1 MIESPRALLA
11 SPLGPRLLALAAGA
25 LFPLALAPF
34 GWSSLGILSMA
45 LLCALLRDGG
55 PREVFIRALAF
66 GLGQFGVGAS
76 WVYVSIHV
84 YGEAP
89 VPLAAL
95 LTGLFI
101 LLLAL
106 CLAVPFSLYGR
117 VARRQPL
124 AAVFVFPS
132 LWVLAEWFRGWFL
145 TGFPWLYL
153 GNSQIDGW
161 LAGWAPLGGVLALGW
176 MAAFSGAALA
186 QLGQLRDRAPG
197 VIAGLLCAALPWLWG
212 ATLDDKRWTTPAEA
226 PVRVA
231 LLQPALPLA
240 QKWDQGALFQIL
252 DLYRRES
259 ETLWDNPLV
268 IWPESAIPEV
278 RHRVDHYLAW
288 MDERA
293 REAGSTLITGIP
305 TQASN
310 RYYNSVIA
318 LGDGSGQYDKRHLVP
333 FGEYV
338 PLERWLRGT
347 IRFFDLPMSTFSGG
361 AEGQPLLRAGKLH
374 IATAICY
381 EIVYQDL
388 VARTTADA
396 DILLTVSNDTW
407 FGSSIGPHQHFEMAR
422 LRALE
427 NGKPVLRATNDGITA
442 IIDSRGQ
449 VRASLP
455 QFQRAVLEGEVTP
468 HSGTTPFTRFGSWPV
483 VVLCLLMVA
492 VGLRLGRTGLI
503 AGRPTPDV

>member
-1 MIESPRALLA
+1 MSDAPRPLFA
-11 SPLGPRLLALAAGA
+11 SPQAPRLLALVAGA

-34 GWSSLGILSMA
+34 GWSTLGVLSMA
-45 LLCALLRDGG
+45 LLCALLRNGG
-55 PREVFIRALAF
+55 PREVFVRALAF

-89 VPLAAL
+89 APLATL

-117 VARRQPL
+117 MARRPPL
-124 AAVFVFPS
+124 AALFLFPS
-132 LWVLAEWFRGWFL
+132 LWVVAEWFRGWFL

-161 LAGWAPLGGVLALGW
+161 LAGWAPIGGVLTLSW
-176 MAAFSGAALA
+176 MLAFSGAALA
-186 QLGQLRDRAPG
+186 QLAQLRDSPPG
-197 VIAGLLCAALPWLWG
+197 VIAGLLLTALLWLWG
-212 ATLDDKRWTTPAEA
+212 DTLDDRHWTTPADS

-231 LLQPALPLA
+231 LLQPALPLN
-240 QKWDQGALFQIL
+240 QKWDQNALFQIL
-252 DLYRRES
+252 DLYRRETES
-259 ETLWDNPLV
+259 LWRNPLV

-278 RHRVDHYLAW
+278 QHRVDHYLGW

-293 REAGSTLITGIP
+293 REAGSTLITGVPI
-305 TQASN
+305 QAGN

-318 LGDGSGQYDKRHLVP
+318 LGDGSGRYDKRHLVP

-347 IRFFDLPMSTFSGG
+347 IRFFDLPMSTFSNG
-361 AEGQPLLRAGKLH
+361 ADRQPLLRAGDLR

-388 VARTTADA
+388 VAGTTADA

-422 LRALE
+422 MRALE
-427 NGKPVLRATNDGITA
+427 NGKPVLRGTNDGITA
-442 IIDSRGQ
+442 IIDSRGKVQ
-449 VRASLP
+449 AALP

-483 VVLCLLMVA
+483 VVLCLLVVA
-492 VGLRLGRTGLI
+492 AGLWLGRTGLI
-503 AGRPTPDV
+503 AGRLASDV